1 MSGEFVINIDDG
13 VLSGRRKDPAVAE
26 RWPGGPLIVALHGGS
41 YSSRFFDIPG
51 YSLMDRAAAAGCSV
65 VAFDRPG
72 YRGSTLLTGDEVLKA
87 NAERLDAGIA
97 ELWRRSDADVS
108 GVVLVGH
115 SIGGAISILIA
126 ARRPSWPLLGIAG
139 SGFGLS
145 LPAHGRVFEPDPK
158 AGPYFEV
165 PDDAKN
171 AAMFGPPGTY
181 ADDAQTKAAAANE
194 PVVIREIVEINK
206 WWPLHSLDSCS
217 RVQVPVQYRLGEYDH
232 VAPQGAEE
240 MEKIRRAFT
249 NAPSA
254 DVETV
259 KGAGHCIDFHRVGAA
274 LQDGQIAFAMQ
285 CAREKRAGGV
295 GIRP

>member
-1 MSGEFVINIDDG
+1 MSDEFAIDIGGG
-13 VLSGRRKDPAVAE
+13 VLSGRRKDPAAPE
-26 RWPGGPLIVALHGGS
+26 RQAGGPLLVALHGGS
-41 YSSRFFDIPG
+41 YSSLFFDIPG

-72 YRGSTLLTGDEVLKA
+72 YRKSTLLTGDEVLKA

-97 ELWRRSDADVS
+97 EMWRRNDADVS

-115 SIGGAISILIA
+115 SIGGAISVLIA
-126 ARRPSWPLLGIAG
+126 ARKPSWPLLGIAG

-145 LPAHGRVFEPDPK
+145 LPDHGRVFEPDPR
-158 AGPYFEV
+158 AGTHLEV
-165 PDDAKN
+165 PNDAKN
-171 AAMFGPPGTY
+171 AAMFGPAGTY
-181 ADDAQTKAAAANE
+181 ADDAQTKASAVNE

-206 WWPLHSLDSCS
+206 WWPRHSLESCA
-217 RVQVPVQYRLGEYDH
+217 RVHVPVQYRLGEFDH

-240 MEKIRRAFT
+240 MEKIRRAFS

-259 KGAGHCIDFHRVGAA
+259 KEAGHCIDFHKAGAA
-274 LQDGQIAFAMQ
+274 LQAGQIAFALQ
-285 CAREKRAGGV
+285 CARNAQTRLSPKA
-295 GIRP
+295 